1 MESISVTKL
10 QSRMALTRKMIELK
24 ALAREGVV
32 PALRSVGCH
41 IVVYLLT
48 LVFGIIK
55 VLQQVLKKGLFIKC

>member
-1 MESISVTKL
+1 
-10 QSRMALTRKMIELK
+10 MALTRKMIELK